1 MQVFFMPIFMKSY
14 AFMNFEIA
22 KKQHVS
28 RFTYFLS
35 LYILLYIIVFS
46 SAFVFNFSVKYT
58 ILALILCSLH
68 LIYIQYC
75 YCYQMHFVKGKFC
88 GEVIFSKQS
97 IQLPTIVFP
106 IKNIKT
112 LELIATD
119 FVYKYNTSVF
129 HPRLSIGINNQLII
143 TTIDNQTH
151 HYLFQQK
158 HDNELV
164 KMEKILLHYKENN
177 LLSSSNFYQI
187 IGRELLY

>member
-1 MQVFFMPIFMKSY
+1 MLIFMKSY

-22 KKQHVS
+22 NKQHIS
-28 RFTYFLS
+28 SFTYFLS
-35 LYILLYIIVFS
+35 LYILLFIIVFS

-177 LLSSSNFYQI
+177 LLSPSNFYEI
-187 IGRELLY
+187 IGQK

>member
-1 MQVFFMPIFMKSY
+1 MLNFMKSY

-22 KKQHVS
+22 KKQRVS

-35 LYILLYIIVFS
+35 LYILLFIIVFS
-46 SAFVFNFSVKYT
+46 SANVFNFPVKYT
-58 ILALILCSLH
+58 IPLLTLCILH
-68 LIYIQYC
+68 LTYIQYR
-75 YCYQMHFVKGKFC
+75 YSYQMHFVNGKFC

-119 FVYKYNTSVF
+119 FVYKYNSSLF
-129 HPRLSIGINNQLII
+129 HPRISIGINNQLII

-151 HYLFQQK
+151 YYLFQQK

-164 KMEKILLHYKENN
+164 KMEKILLHYKKNN
-177 LLSSSNFYQI
+177 LLSPSNFNKI
-187 IGRELLY
+187 IGQK